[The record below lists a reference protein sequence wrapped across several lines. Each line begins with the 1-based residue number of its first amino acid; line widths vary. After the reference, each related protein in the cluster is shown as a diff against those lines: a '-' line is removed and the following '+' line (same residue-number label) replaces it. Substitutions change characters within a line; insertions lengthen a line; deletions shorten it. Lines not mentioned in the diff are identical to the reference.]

1 MNVENNIPEG
11 WEMTF
16 LSEITNYISRG
27 ITPKYCENESVFVI
41 NQRCIRDNTVSLLN
55 ARFHDLSLKNVSD
68 EKRLKFGDI
77 LICSTGVGTLGRV
90 AQYKLNDTLATVD
103 SHVTIV
109 RPNDNIFKPFLGLF
123 LSGKEREIEFL
134 AEGTTGQTELPRTSV
149 GLLSINLPPLSEQKA
164 IAKVLTAFDD
174 KIELLQAQNK
184 TLETMAQTIFKEWF
198 GKYQIGDE
206 LPEGWKEG
214 KLGYLDFITFGDGNY
229 SSKYPKQSDFIDN
242 GIPFIS
248 NKDIKNGIIQP
259 NGLRYISPELH
270 STLTKGH
277 LEKWDIIMST
287 RANIGDIALVS
298 SAFSGANINAQLI
311 FIRSTRKEFY
321 TPYLL
326 QLFSSKLF
334 RKTVENYSSGSAQSQ
349 LPMHAL
355 REIPILIPDEKTLL
369 NFAQL
374 WNKLTSKKE
383 INQNQIQ
390 SLTKTRDTLLPK
402 LMSGQVRVNNIKQ
415 TFDA

>member
-1 MNVENNIPEG
+1 MGVENNIPQD
-11 WEMTF
+11 WKMTF
-16 LSEITNYISRG
+16 LSDITNYIHRG

-41 NQRCIRDNTVSLLN
+41 NQRCIRDHKVSLLN

-68 EKRLKFGDI
+68 EKRLKSGDI

-109 RPNDNIFKPFLGLF
+109 RPNDNIFKPFLGLL

-149 GLLSINLPPLSEQKA
+149 GLLPIDLPPLPEQKA

-174 KIELLQAQNK
+174 KIELLQSQNK

-206 LPEGWKEG
+206 LPEDWRVG
-214 KLGYLDFITFGDGNY
+214 KLGDIVEFSNGK
-229 SSKYPKQSDFIDN
+229 SRPKQQGIFPIYGGN
-242 GIPFIS
+242 GILGYSDKYNSEGEVIIIGRVGAYCGSIYLENKRIWISDNAISAKPKLKDYLCFILYYLKKINLNNMAEGS
-248 NKDIKNGIIQP
+248 SQP
-259 NGLRYISPELH
+259 L
-270 STLTKGH
+270 LT
-277 LEKWDIIMST
+277 
-287 RANIGDIALVS
+287 
-298 SAFSGANINAQLI
+298 Q
-311 FIRSTRKEFY
+311 
-321 TPYLL
+321 
-326 QLFSSKLF
+326 
-334 RKTVENYSSGSAQSQ
+334 
-349 LPMHAL
+349 
-355 REIPILIPDEKTLL
+355 TLL
-369 NFAQL
+369 NSLSLTIPSKNIICRFESIISDLIKKIQS
-374 WNKLTSKKE
+374 NKS
-383 INQNQIQ
+383 QIQ

-415 TFDA
+415 TADA